1 MRKKII
7 TLICF
12 IAFFI
17 VVGGIAYTGAHDY
30 FPESSSEKSVSSSI
44 FSSFSSSKF
53 SSDGVNIDS
62 SEENSSEE
70 NSSESSDENSSEENS
85 SESSDEN
92 SSEES
97 SSESSDENSSEESSS
112 ESSDENSGEESSSE
126 SSSEENL
133 GEEGLIEEEP
143 AVDESSAESSGEF
156 GEESG
161 DESSVEEIIEHVH
174 NFLLDSFKD
183 STCTNYGIV
192 VFKCECGDKTFREI
206 SPKGHDYYL
215 SSGEYIYTAKC
226 SRCGYLKRNGKI
238 NDFNNLLRKTT
249 EHEKLVSK
257 IGENYSK
264 LEEMLSP
271 DADKSYKEFAVV
283 YDEFIK
289 LSIKA
294 EDNYR
299 IYYSLSTADSKTYG
313 VACNSAQSLRD
324 DCLLKGYSLLIK
336 IRKSRFYDDFY
347 SSKNGWSEQSIQSAL
362 YEADLK
368 IAEMNLSYEL
378 SDNINGLYYN
388 LVQANKE
395 LAAIFGY
402 NGDGND
408 GFIEYAYK
416 LRYGRD
422 YSPYDTSEI
431 KSAIKTYVVPLY
443 INLYNNRNELMSDF
457 SASIYKSELG
467 GKMFSNY
474 LKFLDKKT
482 GGCYYETVNAAFKN
496 GNVIKGEDGGS
507 FTLKFSDGGVIR
519 LGSGSD
525 DAFSLAHEVGHY
537 LCSDG
542 AVYGV
547 PLDYAETAAVFNEV
561 LFLSYI
567 TSDQNTLLTAK
578 QKDAIKNEKLLNLTE
593 MIIAAAAIDDFETA
607 VYSNYYFDDNF
618 LDGIS
623 LGDYDLLFN
632 CILSDYNVSGYLSS
646 DYWKNV
652 AEGDS
657 CYYFSYAVSSLIAL
671 NEYADIVKNGF
682 EHSTADFS
690 DLLSA
695 TEFCVTDNIENGS
708 AFCAEYFNYGHFGKI
723 SFSSFLGDTCGNVL
737 SNKNYYESLS
747 ALYN

>member
-17 VVGGIAYTGAHDY
+17 VVGGIAYTGARDY
-30 FPESSSEKSVSSSI
+30 FPESSSEKSVASSV

-53 SSDGVNIDS
+53 SSAGVNIDS
-62 SEENSSEE
+62 SEESSR
-70 NSSESSDENSSEENS
+70 
-85 SESSDEN
+85 
-92 SSEES
+92 
-97 SSESSDENSSEESSS
+97 
-112 ESSDENSGEESSSE
+112 ESSDENSGEENSSE
-126 SSSEENL
+126 SSGEENSD
-133 GEEGLIEEEP
+133 EEGLIEEEP

-161 DESSVEEIIEHVH
+161 DESSGEEIIEHVH
-174 NFLLDSFKD
+174 NFLLESFKD

-192 VFKCECGDKTFREI
+192 VLKCECGDKTFREI
-206 SPKGHDYYL
+206 SPKRHDYYL

-264 LEEMLSP
+264 LEEMLSL
-271 DADKSYKEFAVV
+271 DSDKSYEEFAAV

-313 VACNSAQSLRD
+313 AACNSAKSLRD

-336 IRKSRFYDDFY
+336 IRKSRFNDDFY
-347 SSKNGWSEQSIQSAL
+347 SSENGWSEQSIQSAL

-368 IAEMNLSYEL
+368 IAEMNLSYES

-422 YSPYDTSEI
+422 YSPYDTSAI

-443 INLYNNRNELMSDF
+443 INLYNNRTELMSDF

-593 MIIAAAAIDDFETA
+593 MIIAAATIDDFETA

-657 CYYFSYAVSSLIAL
+657 CYYFSYAVSSLVAL
-671 NEYADIVKNGF
+671 KEYAKAKEFGLEAVA
-682 EHSTADFS
+682 SDFS
-690 DLLSA
+690 KFLFES
-695 TEFCVTDNIENGS
+695 EVCKTDSSKSGA
-708 AFCAEYFNYGHFGKI
+708 AFCSEYFEKGHYCGL
-723 SFSSFLGDTCGNVL
+723 SFSKALKTIMDYSLTEKEFYDFLINF
-737 SNKNYYESLS
+737 SI
-747 ALYN
+747 